1 MRKCEIVTRGIR
13 IVVADDHV
21 LVREGMRILFDKQDG
36 MSVVGE
42 AADGEEALELVEQLT
57 PDVLVLDI
65 RMPKV
70 DGIEVARRL
79 KGRDQRTRILVVSA
93 YDLIEYVAALM
104 EAGADG
110 YMTKMA
116 TSSQLVDALER
127 VHGGE
132 CVLDPAVARRMAE
145 LWAGGRATREGP
157 GEKLTGRERRVLQL
171 ATQGLPNKAIAA
183 ELGLSIRT
191 VQAHFGNIY
200 AKLGVSSRVQ
210 AVVYALSSDQGSAV
224 RDARVGQAAS

>member
-1 MRKCEIVTRGIR
+1 MTRGIR
-13 IVVADDHV
+13 IVVADDHF
-21 LVREGMRILFDKQDG
+21 LVREGMRNLFDRQNG

-42 AADGEEALELVEQLT
+42 AADGEEALELVERLT

-70 DGIEVARRL
+70 DGIEVTRRL
-79 KGRDQRTRILVVSA
+79 RGRHQRTRILVLSA
-93 YDLIEYVAALM
+93 YDLVEYVLALM

-116 TSSQLVDALER
+116 TSGQLVDAVER

-132 CVLDPAVARRMAE
+132 CVLDPAVAQRMAE

-157 GEKLTGRERRVLQL
+157 GEKLTSRERRVLQL
-171 ATQGLPNKAIAA
+171 ATQGLPNKAIAT
-183 ELGLSIRT
+183 ELGLSVRT

-210 AVVYALSSDQGSAV
+210 AVVHALSSDQGRAV
-224 RDARVGQAAS
+224 MPGLVRQRPDGPLS